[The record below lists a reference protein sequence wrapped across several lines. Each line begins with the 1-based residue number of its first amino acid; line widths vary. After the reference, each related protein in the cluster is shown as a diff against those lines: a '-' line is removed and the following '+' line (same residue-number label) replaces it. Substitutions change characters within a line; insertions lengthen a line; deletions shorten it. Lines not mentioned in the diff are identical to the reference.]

1 MIFSYVVIM
10 RQKRILV
17 FIAIAALMATVCVDS
32 ANAQQSRQQ
41 RLRQHLYLL
50 ASDSLQGRL
59 AGSVGGAKARQYILN
74 QYQTIGLQP
83 YGDSCLYP
91 FRPRLSQVMPVG
103 FDTGMI
109 SNIIMMIPGNDPV
122 LKDEYIVLGAH
133 YDHIGV
139 KNGQVHN
146 GADDNAS
153 GSTALIEI
161 ARELY
166 AKRNELKRSI
176 IIAAF
181 DSEEQGL
188 YGSKDMVRMMGDD
201 IHKVKVMMSIDMVGW
216 LSTNNALEIEGVA
229 TLAGADKTMRQIADE
244 QGMTLKLKRFETS
257 ALTATDTEPFA
268 SIGQLPTLAVTT
280 GLKSPYHKPED
291 DADLIDYE
299 GLDRICSFLTE
310 LTLQWATDRAPLK
323 ASGKVA
329 PKHREHLP
337 MFEIGP
343 AAGFGT
349 ASLRYPNSSLKG
361 RLGLECHTGLDT
373 RLNFGSFT
381 LQGQALFNAAM
392 MPNVDLSGTA
402 ADIFGHNSS
411 ETQTSLLIPVSAI
424 WNATPEGDVYLGA
437 GINYRRLLNH
447 TATYNADL
455 WGVHWTFGFRLGRT
469 TIAYMMLYQG
479 TSYLD
484 PDAYGFRMKSMQ
496 RWITVSF
503 LL

>member
-1 MIFSYVVIM
+1 MKHRKS
-10 RQKRILV
+10 ILIITV
-17 FIAIAALMATVCVDS
+17 SVLMATVCAGS

-74 QYQTIGLQP
+74 QYQAIGLQP

-91 FRPRLSQVMPVG
+91 FRPRLSPRG
-103 FDTGMI
+103 YDYDTGMI

-216 LSTNNALEIEGVA
+216 LSANNALVIEGVA
-229 TLAGADKTMRQIADE
+229 TLDGADKTMRQIADE

-329 PKHREHLP
+329 PKHRDHLP

-361 RLGLECHTGLDT
+361 RLGLECHAGLDA

-402 ADIFGHNSS
+402 ADIFGQSS
-411 ETQTSLLIPVSAI
+411 GETQTSLLIPVSAI

-484 PDAYGFRMKSMQ
+484 PDAYGFRMTSMQ
-496 RWITVSF
+496 RLITVSF